1 LCDIRI
7 ETDDGMII
15 FAHKVVL
22 MSVCTYFREM
32 FTGFNKS
39 NIDHIN
45 VRELDSTVVQLLI
58 NYIYTGEII
67 ITGGNIKVWNKW
79 IFDFYVQP

>member
-7 ETDDGMII
+7 EADDGTII
-15 FAHKVVL
+15 FGHKNIL
-22 MSVCTYFREM
+22 ISASPYFRDI
-32 FTGFNKS
+32 FTYYNES

-45 VRELDSTVVQLLI
+45 VRELDSTVLELLI

-67 ITGGNIKVWNKW
+67 ITEGNVKVCNK
-79 IFDFYVQP
+79 